1 MKSSSNISEQE
12 KFWKGNFGDEYIRR
26 DKLDSV
32 ASNTSFFSEII
43 GRTDCI
49 KSVLELGCNIGNNL
63 KAMKNIIPEAEMQ
76 GVEINSKAV
85 EILKKENNFDV
96 IESSIQDYS
105 SNKTFDL
112 VFTKTV
118 LIHIKPE
125 DLKLVYKKMYD
136 YSNKYIVI
144 AEYYNPK
151 PVAVTYR
158 GNQEKLFKRDFA
170 GDFMKKFPDVSL
182 IDYGFKYHKDN
193 VFPQDDITWFL
204 LCKNNINK

>member
-1 MKSSSNISEQE
+1 MKSFSNISEQE
-12 KFWKGNFGDEYIRR
+12 KFWKGNFGDEYIGR

-43 GRTDCI
+43 GKTNNIRSI
-49 KSVLELGCNIGNNL
+49 LELGCNIGNNL
-63 KAMKNIIPEAEMQ
+63 KAIKNIIPEAELH

-85 EILKKENNFDV
+85 EVLKKEGNFDV

-105 SNKTFDL
+105 TNKTFDL

-118 LIHIKPE
+118 LIHINPE
-125 DLKLVYKKMYD
+125 DLKPVYKKIYD

-144 AEYYNPK
+144 AEYYNPN
-151 PVAVTYR
+151 PVSVTYR
-158 GNQEKLFKRDFA
+158 GNEEKLFKRDFA
-170 GDFMKKFPDVSL
+170 GDFMKMFPDVSL

-204 LCKNNINK
+204 LCKNNTY